1 MGKSDLGALML
12 GLGLLYLITKNGK
25 SGINFGG
32 RSHIYTYSNYIG
44 QDIIPNDPVTGSNI
58 PENLKGFKTP
68 ATAIKYAPKGAGVVL
83 HSAPKLSGGYQ
94 IR

>member
-1 MGKSDLGALML
+1 MAKSDLGALLL
-12 GLGLLYLITKNGK
+12 GLGLLYLVTKNGK

-32 RSHIYTYSNYIG
+32 RSHIYTYANYV
-44 QDIIPNDPVTGSNI
+44 DNHVIPNEPATGSNI

-83 HSAPKLSGGYQ
+83 HSAPRLSGGYV